1 MLGRIAL
8 VTMMASLSAC
18 ARTEAVDCPPQEK
31 DLAELKALLQQN
43 PEELAKEEAKLSSP
57 AFYGVY
63 GYSVSTPGL
72 TNDVMACLH
81 QKAQIKHMPGTSDVL
96 CSDEI
101 VNLQPAAK
109 SFAERYNSELASSM
123 ELKCP

>member
-8 VTMMASLSAC
+8 VAIMAFLSAC
-18 ARTEAVDCPPQEK
+18 AGAETVDCPPQEK
-31 DLAELKALLQQN
+31 DLAELKKLLQLN
-43 PEELAKEEAKLSSP
+43 PEELAKKELAISKP

-63 GYSVSTPGL
+63 GYSVSIPGL
-72 TNDVMACLH
+72 TGDVMACLH

-109 SFAERYNSELASSM
+109 NFAERYNSELARGM
-123 ELKCP
+123 KLKCP

>member
-8 VTMMASLSAC
+8 VATMAFLSAC
-18 ARTEAVDCPPQEK
+18 AETEAVDCPPQEK
-31 DLAELKALLQQN
+31 DLAELKALLQLN
-43 PEELAKEEAKLSSP
+43 PEELAKEEAKLSNPS
-57 AFYGVY
+57 FYGVH
-63 GYSVSTPGL
+63 GYSVNTPGL
-72 TNDVMACLH
+72 TNDIMACLH
-81 QKAQIKHMPGTSDVL
+81 QKAQIKHMPGTSDIL

>member
-8 VTMMASLSAC
+8 VTMMTFLSAC
-18 ARTEAVDCPPQEK
+18 AEIEAIDCPPQEK
-31 DLAELKALLQQN
+31 ALAELKALLQLN
-43 PEELAKEEAKLSSP
+43 PEELAKEEAKLSNP

-63 GYSVSTPGL
+63 GYYVSTPGL
-72 TNDVMACLH
+72 TSDVMACLH

-101 VNLQPAAK
+101 VNLQPAAN
-109 SFAERYNSELASSM
+109 SFAERYNSELARGI

>member
-8 VTMMASLSAC
+8 VAIVVFLSAC
-18 ARTEAVDCPPQEK
+18 AATETVDCPPQEK
-31 DLAELKALLQQN
+31 DLAELKKLLQFN
-43 PEELAKEEAKLSSP
+43 PEELARKEVLLSKP

-72 TNDVMACLH
+72 TEDVMACLH
-81 QKAQIKHMPGTSDVL
+81 LKAQIKHMPGTSDVL

-109 SFAERYNSELASSM
+109 NFAERYNSELARGM
-123 ELKCP
+123 ALKCP